1 MEALEAPPPEPPPS
15 SGPRKLIDLFPPA
28 QPEAEAAPTQLS
40 TPEPPAAIGLLANT
54 TPAPSWRGGFMI
66 MVVLLVLMFAGAAG
80 AGWIFR
86 EPLTRAMTR
95 WHLTR

>member
-1 MEALEAPPPEPPPS
+1 MEALDALEAPPQEPPPS
-15 SGPRKLIDLFPPA
+15 
-28 QPEAEAAPTQLS
+28 
-40 TPEPPAAIGLLANT
+40 TPEPSPAIGLLANP

-80 AGWIFR
+80 AGWMFR